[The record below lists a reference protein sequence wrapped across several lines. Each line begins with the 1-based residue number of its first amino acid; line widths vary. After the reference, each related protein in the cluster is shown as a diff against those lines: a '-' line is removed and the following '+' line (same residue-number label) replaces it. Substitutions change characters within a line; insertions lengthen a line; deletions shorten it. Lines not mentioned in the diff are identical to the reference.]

1 MHVELEFLVEPFK
14 EGQPGNHVTAA
25 LEAVD
30 AAGLEVD
37 MGAFATSTSGEVALV
52 ARAVHDLILAAMSE
66 GASRLQIQVS
76 EL

>member
-14 EGQPGNHVTAA
+14 EGQPGSHVTAA

-37 MGAFATSTSGEVALV
+37 MGAFATSTNGEITVV

-76 EL
+76 EP